1 MRPAYSAHPE
11 RIPASTDTSRVSSTV
26 VPDLDLRKV
35 RYFLA
40 VAEQL
45 NFGRAAETLH
55 IAQPVLSRQIRAL
68 EHDLGARLFV
78 RGPRGTV
85 LTAAGEQL
93 LADAPALIEEA
104 AAVRRRVGRAGG
116 GGSFVVGF
124 MPGLTVTGPVRAL
137 RAAHPDLSVDVVRTN
152 WDDQVATILDGRVDV
167 GYLRMPVDQ
176 RGLHIEPLMREP
188 RVVVFPAEHRLA
200 GKGEVEIAD
209 LADEVLLQDP
219 DAVPEWRDLVTGSRR
234 RLPER
239 SRPGSS
245 LPGSSLPAP
254 RTVEEKLE
262 HVAAG
267 RGIVVLPASTAAY
280 YRRPDIAQA
289 VVRDI
294 GPNQVC
300 LAWRAGRRAPLVHEF
315 AALAHAAHPPIS

>member
-1 MRPAYSAHPE
+1 MDHVSPGAATGCGP
-11 RIPASTDTSRVSSTV
+11 RIPRILSGYQPRLIPRGSSTV

-234 RLPER
+234 RLP
-239 SRPGSS
+239 
-245 LPGSSLPAP
+245 GSSLPAP

>member
-1 MRPAYSAHPE
+1 M
-11 RIPASTDTSRVSSTV
+11 
-26 VPDLDLRKV
+26 PDLDLRKV

-45 NFGRAAETLH
+45 NFGRAAEALH

-68 EHDLGARLFV
+68 EHDLGAPLFV
-78 RGPRGTV
+78 RGPRGTA

-93 LADAPALIEEA
+93 LVDAPALMLEA
-104 AAVRRRVGRAGG
+104 AAIRRRVGRAAG

-137 RAAHPDLSVDVVRTN
+137 RAAHPDLTVDVLRTN
-152 WDDQVATILDGRVDV
+152 WDDQVAVILDGRVDV
-167 GYLRMPVDQ
+167 GYLRLPVDQ
-176 RGLHIEPLMREP
+176 RGLHLEPLMREP
-188 RVVVFPAEHRLA
+188 RVVVFPHLHRLA
-200 GKGEVEIAD
+200 GKDQVEIAD
-209 LADEVLLQDP
+209 LADEALLQDP

-234 RLPER
+234 
-239 SRPGSS
+239 G
-245 LPGSSLPAP
+245 LPGRPPLEGAPSAP

-289 VVRDI
+289 TIVDI

-315 AALAHAAHPPIS
+315 AALAHADHPPAD